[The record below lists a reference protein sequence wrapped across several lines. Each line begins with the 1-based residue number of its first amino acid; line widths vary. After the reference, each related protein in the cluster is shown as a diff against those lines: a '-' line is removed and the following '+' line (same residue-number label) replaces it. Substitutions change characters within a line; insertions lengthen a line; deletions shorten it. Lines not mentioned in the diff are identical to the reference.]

1 MAAGTARGMKGGHWL
16 TTERGWCK
24 AGSIMQLSEGVYC
37 KTTRGDTDH
46 PAYSAGSSTSD
57 PDQRGC
63 VTGFGWS
70 RATGRGRSMAGSV
83 TRATRSYLYARH
95 AAAAAAARGV
105 LHAATIGV
113 ASLW

>member
-1 MAAGTARGMKGGHWL
+1 MKGGHWL

-24 AGSIMQLSEGVYC
+24 AGSIMQVSEGVYC

-46 PAYSAGSSTSD
+46 PAYSAGSSTSY

-70 RATGRGRSMAGSV
+70 RATGRGRSNDTVSRDSCLHLRV
-83 TRATRSYLYARH
+83 RLPRSATCRN
-95 AAAAAAARGV
+95 
-105 LHAATIGV
+105 
-113 ASLW
+113 

>member
-24 AGSIMQLSEGVYC
+24 AGSIMQVSEGVYC

-46 PAYSAGSSTSD
+46 PAYSAGSSTSY

-63 VTGFGWS
+63 VTGFGTAILFP
-70 RATGRGRSMAGSV
+70 RNFIMEP
-83 TRATRSYLYARH
+83 
-95 AAAAAAARGV
+95 AAAD
-105 LHAATIGV
+105 
-113 ASLW
+113 

>member
-1 MAAGTARGMKGGHWL
+1 MKGGHWL

-24 AGSIMQLSEGVYC
+24 AGSIMQVSEGVYY

-46 PAYSAGSSTSD
+46 PAYSARSSTSY

-83 TRATRSYLYARH
+83 TRATRTAPPPR
-95 AAAAAAARGV
+95 
-105 LHAATIGV
+105 
-113 ASLW
+113 

>member
-1 MAAGTARGMKGGHWL
+1 MKGGHWL

-24 AGSIMQLSEGVYC
+24 AGSIMQVSEGVYY

-70 RATGRGRSMAGSV
+70 RATGRGRITTHSA
-83 TRATRSYLYARH
+83 L
-95 AAAAAAARGV
+95 
-105 LHAATIGV
+105 LHLHLTAHSS
-113 ASLW
+113 SLGKTKV